1 MLSYFHKDL
10 YMVNNLECEIKALVT
25 ESEFETLMERYLS
38 KGEIREQDN
47 IYFGDTKGVF
57 KALKY
62 GMRIRSK
69 ANNDKLTLKIPQEN
83 GLLEINQI
91 ISKEEIN
98 LILAGNF
105 LPNGGVKDALLKVNV
120 SSSDI
125 EVIGRLHTTR
135 LLVMDKDFELCLDK
149 NIYNDTVDYE
159 IEVEGPSLELAHKYI
174 ENFFKKEK
182 ILFKENHLSKYI
194 RATKI

>member
-1 MLSYFHKDL
+1 
-10 YMVNNLECEIKALVT
+10 MVNNLECEIKALVT

-105 LPNGGVKDALLKVNV
+105 LPNGDVKDALLKVNV
-120 SSSDI
+120 LPSDI

-149 NIYNDTVDYE
+149 NTYNDTVDYE
-159 IEVEGPSLELAHKYI
+159 IEVEGPTLELAHEYI

-182 ILFKENHLSKYI
+182 ILFKENHLSKYV
-194 RATKI
+194 RACKH